1 LAAKLSVAW
10 HMGQTRG
17 PAFLLF
23 RWVASLAYLSVS
35 SMTSPS
41 TNNLLCILT
50 DLPLPVNTTPLYE
63 GHEDCLEGFRH
74 RS

>member
-1 LAAKLSVAW
+1 
-10 HMGQTRG
+10 
-17 PAFLLF
+17 
-23 RWVASLAYLSVS
+23 VS